1 MTLDQQ
7 IALAQNTQRMCR
19 SANTPDA
26 EDWTHVITTLQKHK
40 RAQEIMTELESDFRE
55 IAEQPTFMTKG
66 LKAGSVALA
75 KWSKFLEIGR
85 IFLKI

>member
-26 EDWTHVITTLQKHK
+26 EDWTHVINTLQKHK
-40 RAQEIMTELESDFRE
+40 RAQEIMSELEQDFRNLSGMSL
-55 IAEQPTFMTKG
+55 IAKG
-66 LKAGSVALA
+66 MNVSAIGIA
-75 KWSKFLEIGR
+75 KWNKFLEMGR
-85 IFLKI
+85 IFLNI

>member
-40 RAQEIMTELESDFRE
+40 RAQEIMTELEQDFRE
-55 IAEQPTFMTKG
+55 MAELSFKAKLFKASMIAG
-66 LKAGSVALA
+66 A
-75 KWSKFLEIGR
+75 KWSKFLEMGR
-85 IFLKI
+85 IFLNI